1 MVNSQARRGSAR
13 EPAPPAYPV
22 PVTID
27 IRAGLAADASAIARV
42 RRDSWFAAYTG
53 IIDRALIDRATA
65 AGGRA
70 VDPPPYRRTLVAVG
84 GTDSAV
90 IGYAAFGPERTVV
103 SALTS
108 VTPAGGYAAARG
120 TPPPAPAPPADITP
134 AGHAGDTGEL
144 YALYVAPAWWS
155 AGAGRALMGSVL
167 AALGE
172 ARYLRAVLWVLA
184 DNVRARRFY
193 ERAGFAADG
202 ATNVLAGLGG
212 VLEVR
217 YVRDI

>member
-27 IRAGLAADASAIARV
+27 IRSGLAADAAAITRV

-53 IIDRALIDRATA
+53 LIDRALIDRATA
-65 AGGRA
+65 TGGRA
-70 VDPPPYRRTLVAVG
+70 VDPPSYRRTLVAVG
-84 GTDSAV
+84 GNDSAV

-108 VTPAGGYAAARG
+108 VTPAGGHLTPRG
-120 TPPPAPAPPADITP
+120 TPSAPAPPDDLTP

-155 AGAGRALMGSVL
+155 AGVGRALMGSAL

-172 ARYLRAVLWVLA
+172 ARYLRVVLWVLA

-193 ERAGFAADG
+193 ERAGFVPDG
-202 ATNVLAGLGG
+202 ATNVLASLGG